1 MNQDCVEI
9 TKKGE
14 LVARVALNP
23 KDLETEDLG
32 HVLAKLKVVEDW
44 IEEARKE
51 LRGRLDFGDTCSTF
65 HINEASG
72 KRKIHDVALAWER
85 VREAGVPV
93 ARLFG
98 CVDMPIGRVEKVF
111 AKFYMDKNPGTGEA
125 EALAVFGH
133 VVGDAMVRDESTK
146 RMERSL

>member
-1 MNQDCVEI
+1 MNDCVEI
-9 TKKGE
+9 TQKGE

-32 HVLAKLKVVEDW
+32 RVIAKLKVVEDW

-65 HINEASG
+65 YINKTNG
-72 KRKIHDVALAWER
+72 KRRIHDVALAWQR
-85 VREAGVPV
+85 LRAAGVPA

-98 CVDMPIGRVEKVF
+98 CVDMPIGRVEQAFVKVH
-111 AKFYMDKNPGTGEA
+111 MENNPGTGEA
-125 EALAVFGH
+125 ESLAVFGH
-133 VVGDAMVRDESTK
+133 VLGDAIDRGEPTK